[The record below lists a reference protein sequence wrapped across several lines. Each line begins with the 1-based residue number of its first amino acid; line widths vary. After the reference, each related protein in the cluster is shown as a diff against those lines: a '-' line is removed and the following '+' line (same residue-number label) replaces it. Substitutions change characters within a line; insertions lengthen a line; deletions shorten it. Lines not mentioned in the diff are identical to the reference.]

1 MENNKE
7 IAPLLPN
14 SLIEFKKSLG
24 IYPKKCPVIL
34 IIDKIS
40 MVTAT
45 MLAIISARLI
55 QATGIDTKFGG
66 IPVFM
71 FGDFAQINPV
81 RGKSLPDAVMEKMKI
96 KADNK
101 NGNSYPLSNK
111 SRGIDLLLAAT
122 WFPLKQQVRCA
133 EDEKHLKFVEK
144 LGAGEIITLGDM
156 QNYDILSKEDM
167 KKDKWAFSPI
177 LVPNNRERIDI
188 TEQQSIKF
196 AKKHNTCVIRWPVSI
211 KANSWKGKPNN
222 FDEIKKK
229 DPCFWQYFVRGA
241 TGYVLTNVNVNAYI
255 ANGTECK
262 CHSLTLPS
270 KKKQNG

>member
-1 MENNKE
+1 M
-7 IAPLLPN
+7 
-14 SLIEFKKSLG
+14 
-24 IYPKKCPVIL
+24 
-34 IIDKIS
+34 
-40 MVTAT
+40 
-45 MLAIISARLI
+45 R
-55 QATGIDTKFGG
+55 
-66 IPVFM
+66 
-71 FGDFAQINPV
+71 
-81 RGKSLPDAVMEKMKI
+81 
-96 KADNK
+96 
-101 NGNSYPLSNK
+101 
-111 SRGIDLLLAAT
+111 
-122 WFPLKQQVRCA
+122 
-133 EDEKHLKFVEK
+133 
-144 LGAGEIITLGDM
+144 
-156 QNYDILSKEDM
+156 NYDILSKEDM

-222 FDEIKKK
+222 SDEIKKN

-270 KKKQNG
+270 KKKNG